1 METKINLY
9 YVIDKVLDT
18 DYYEFLSEKIR
29 IYSIANNKPK
39 LEFEFELP
47 PQIIS
52 FEHEN
57 FIKIIF
63 KELEQRNYTNYELNL
78 L

>member
-1 METKINLY
+1 MMKTKINLY
-9 YVIDKVLDT
+9 YVIDKVLDHT
-18 DYYEFLSEKIR
+18 DYNEFLYEEIR
-29 IYSIANNKPK
+29 IYSIADNKPK
-39 LEFEFELP
+39 LEFKFKVLP
-47 PQIIS
+47 S

-57 FIKIIF
+57 FIERIF